1 MEQSS
6 LKKKF
11 TYTYLALN
19 HFTCI
24 DHFIITQNIFD
35 CIIENAVV
43 YDAQNLSS
51 HNIVYFCIGV
61 SNFKHVIDINC
72 NSHPAPNC
80 NWSKA
85 KVEHIEQ
92 YQLALNNKLS
102 SIDVD
107 TPAINCDNWHCQ
119 CILELAC
126 QTKHVII
133 LTAESQQQGAHS
145 MVSRVRDYVG
155 EVPILLQLHTFIK
168 RPFNPS

>member
-1 MEQSS
+1 MERNNLALSWNNPVS
-6 LKKKF
+6 KKEF
-11 TYTYLALN
+11 TYTNLALN
-19 HFTCI
+19 HFSCI
-24 DHFIITQNIFD
+24 DHFITTHNIFD

-61 SNFKHVIDINC
+61 SNFKHMIDINC

-102 SIDVD
+102 SIDVN
-107 TPAINCDNWHCQ
+107 TPAIISIIGIVNVLN
-119 CILELAC
+119 IE
-126 QTKHVII
+126 II
-133 LTAESQQQGAHS
+133 LFF
-145 MVSRVRDYVG
+145 YV
-155 EVPILLQLHTFIK
+155 VH
-168 RPFNPS
+168 